1 MCGEIGLNRIRIDD
15 KLTWFPAGDMRRL
28 DSRIAG
34 DIVENAVT
42 LVDFCPGFLTF
53 ELKWQLLSLP
63 GVHRCAVLHGI
74 SGSSPASN
82 VPRYAS
88 RLI

>member
-1 MCGEIGLNRIRIDD
+1 
-15 KLTWFPAGDMRRL
+15 MRRL
-28 DSRIAG
+28 DPRIAG

-63 GVHRCAVLHGI
+63 GVHRCAVLHQRLFSRI
-74 SGSSPASN
+74 ERTPIRLKINLIASGYNHTTAALDVLSQELHL
-82 VPRYAS
+82 RTG
-88 RLI
+88 